1 MLAAQSRQLRRVE
14 QTYRTLV
21 GQAHEG
27 ILTWNPETLE
37 ILEANPRAAEL
48 LGERPRD
55 LRGRSLAAL
64 LAPQTRSRRMREL
77 RAASHNGTVC
87 LRDLVIR
94 RSDGK
99 AFPAEIAASIV
110 RFDEGELVLGVLR
123 DLTAKR
129 DLDRKAALLAEQLIE
144 TEKMTSIGLLAAGVA
159 HEINNPMGYVAS
171 NVNRLIEHAQHM
183 QHLLWHSTPTEER
196 AKIAGMLAEMD
207 DLAQESHEGVRRVT
221 RIVGALREF
230 AHGGRAVDAYEQA
243 DLNRIVRNCLTLLH
257 NRIKDRV
264 QVDLELQPLP
274 AVHCHPTQIA
284 QVFMNLLL
292 NAAQAVGHPGRI
304 HVASYDS
311 GDRVH
316 VAVEDD
322 GCGIDSDHLRRI
334 FEPFFTTKP
343 VGEGTGL
350 GLAVSRE
357 IVRRHGGEL
366 SVDSVPGKGS
376 RFLVE
381 LPRQARPPGESRG
394 PLGA

>member
-1 MLAAQSRQLRRVE
+1 M
-14 QTYRTLV
+14 
-21 GQAHEG
+21 
-27 ILTWNPETLE
+27 
-37 ILEANPRAAEL
+37 
-48 LGERPRD
+48 RD
-55 LRGRSLAAL
+55 LRS
-64 LAPQTRSRRMREL
+64 
-77 RAASHNGTVC
+77 ASHNGTVC
-87 LRDLVIR
+87 LRDLVILR
-94 RSDGK
+94 PDGK
-99 AFPAEIAASIV
+99 AFPAEISASIV

-129 DLDRKAALLAEQLIE
+129 DLDRKATLLAEQLIE

-171 NVNRLIEHAQHM
+171 NVNRLIEYAQQM

-230 AHGGRAVDAYEQA
+230 AHGGRAGDAYEQA

-264 QVDLELQPLP
+264 QLDLELQPLP
-274 AVHCHPTQIA
+274 TVQCHPTQIA

-304 HVASYDS
+304 HIASYDS

-316 VAVEDD
+316 VAVQDN
-322 GCGIDSDHLRRI
+322 GCGIQSEHLRRI

-381 LPRQARPPGESRG
+381 LPREARQPGETCEPAQG
-394 PLGA
+394 GV